1 MSLGFPNLSVAGNR
15 LGPIVIRFP
24 DSDVEDEYL
33 GDVLTN
39 VD

>member
-15 LGPIVIRFP
+15 LGPNVIRIP
-24 DSDVEDEYL
+24 DSDVEDEFL
-33 GDVLTN
+33 EEVLTN